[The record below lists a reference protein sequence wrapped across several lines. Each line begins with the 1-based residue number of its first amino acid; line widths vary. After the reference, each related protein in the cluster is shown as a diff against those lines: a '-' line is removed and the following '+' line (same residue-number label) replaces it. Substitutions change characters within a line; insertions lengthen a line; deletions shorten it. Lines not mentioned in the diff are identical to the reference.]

1 MSKRSVLVVVAGV
14 VGLASMAQAEF
25 IVNNGQTGQIT
36 LSSAPA
42 AFPSKAADAST
53 MTVVV
58 VEESAI
64 NVPAGLGNAAIFAP
78 AAEMGNVASDESN
91 PGVGIAVIPAP
102 SALAGLGIAGLAL
115 ARRRR

>member
-1 MSKRSVLVVVAGV
+1 MCKRCVVVAVGV

-25 IVNNGQTGQIT
+25 IMNNGQSGQIT
-36 LSSAPA
+36 VSSAPA
-42 AFPSKAADAST
+42 AFPAKAAEVAT

-58 VEESAI
+58 VDESAI

-78 AAEMGNVASDESN
+78 AAEMGNVASDDTN
-91 PGVGIAVIPAP
+91 PGVGIAAIPAP
-102 SALAGLGIAGLAL
+102 GALAGLGLAGLAL

>member
-1 MSKRSVLVVVAGV
+1 MSKRCVFVVAGV

-25 IVNNGQTGQIT
+25 IMNQGQPQNGP
-36 LSSAPA
+36 SAA
-42 AFPSKAADAST
+42 QGAFQAKSAESVV
-53 MTVVV
+53 MTAVVV
-58 VEESAI
+58 DESAI

-78 AAEMGNVASDESN
+78 AAEMGSVGTDESN

-102 SALAGLGIAGLAL
+102 GALAGLGIAGLAL

>member
-1 MSKRSVLVVVAGV
+1 MSKRCVVVVAGV

-25 IVNNGQTGQIT
+25 IMNNGQSGQIT
-36 LSSAPA
+36 VSSAPA
-42 AFPSKAADAST
+42 AFPAKAAESTT

-58 VEESAI
+58 DESAI

-78 AAEMGNVASDESN
+78 AAEMGSVGSDESN

-102 SALAGLGIAGLAL
+102 GALAGLGIAGLAL

>member
-1 MSKRSVLVVVAGV
+1 MSKRCVFVVAGV

-25 IVNNGQTGQIT
+25 IMNNGQTGQNVPSVAQT
-36 LSSAPA
+36 AFSA
-42 AFPSKAADAST
+42 KAAESTT

-58 VEESAI
+58 VDESAI

-78 AAEMGNVASDESN
+78 AAEMGSVGSDDSN

-102 SALAGLGIAGLAL
+102 GALAGLGIAGLAL

>member
-25 IVNNGQTGQIT
+25 IMNNGQSGQIT
-36 LSSAPA
+36 VASAPA
-42 AFPSKAADAST
+42 AFAAKASEAT
-53 MTVVV
+53 MTLVVV
-58 VEESAI
+58 DEAAI
-64 NVPAGLGNAAIFAP
+64 NVPAGLDSAAIFAP
-78 AAEMGNVASDESN
+78 AAEMGNVGSDESN

-102 SALAGLGIAGLAL
+102 GALAGLGIAGLAL